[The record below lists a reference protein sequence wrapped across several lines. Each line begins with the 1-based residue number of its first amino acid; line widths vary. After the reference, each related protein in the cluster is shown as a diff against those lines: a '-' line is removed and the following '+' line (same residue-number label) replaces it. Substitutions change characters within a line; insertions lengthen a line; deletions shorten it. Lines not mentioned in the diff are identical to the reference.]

1 VNFGD
6 PEAEL
11 EDIRALQL
19 RCAHPCESG
28 EAAAIAVALTD
39 LYAAGATRDINASV
53 LPSPSSKNVIH
64 SSVPV
69 SSSV

>member
-1 VNFGD
+1 VIQRRNWRIFG
-6 PEAEL
+6 
-11 EDIRALQL
+11 RFSCGALT
-19 RCAHPCESG
+19 PCESG